1 MNLKGETL
9 CPAKKWL
16 FNERAIE
23 DIYNVH
29 DYVEECRYV
38 TIRHQCRFNCHSL
51 SLISVS
57 TFRHPQRPMLQN
69 RPLTYPIRITR
80 FVFEERRGH
89 VSFAIT
95 CKKWQEQPTCLAIKI
110 LLDWGNLKYPETK
123 EVCCIF
129 FFLQRNFPNDN
140 SGRPSDGDGPNCQR
154 RYRLYYRLYRS

>member
-1 MNLKGETL
+1 MKSCWGWEFLRLSGLSNTNCKTQNSVQTSDSEG
-9 CPAKKWL
+9 
-16 FNERAIE
+16 RS
-23 DIYNVH
+23 V
-29 DYVEECRYV
+29 R
-38 TIRHQCRFNCHSL
+38 IRHQCRFNCH

-69 RPLTYPIRITR
+69 RPLTCPIRITR

-110 LLDWGNLKYPETK
+110 LLDWGNLKHTELKKFVAY
-123 EVCCIF
+123 F

-140 SGRPSDGDGPNCQR
+140 SWHTNASGGPTSQR